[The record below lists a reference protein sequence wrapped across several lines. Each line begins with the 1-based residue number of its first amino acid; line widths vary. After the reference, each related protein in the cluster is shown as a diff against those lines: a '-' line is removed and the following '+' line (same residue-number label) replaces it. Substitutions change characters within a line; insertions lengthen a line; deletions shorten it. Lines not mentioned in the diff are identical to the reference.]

1 MYIAQCDRCNPT
13 GLKETNVEET
23 RHSGIGI
30 VKLVKGCLT
39 FSEQD
44 EAG

>member
-1 MYIAQCDRCNPT
+1 MYIAQCDRCNPA

-23 RHSGIGI
+23 WYSGIG
-30 VKLVKGCLT
+30 VVTLVKGCLT